1 VGGPVAGSHEQSFTQ
16 MRYGER
22 IGRNGTYRV
31 WAKRFDCDGLV
42 DEGIAGTLY
51 TGQNG

>member
-1 VGGPVAGSHEQSFTQ
+1 

-42 DEGIAGTLY
+42 DEQGGWSTTIGTWGIAGTLY